1 MDRTILSDAQWQRI
15 EPLLPTERGRK
26 CRPYLQD
33 HRTTIEGILWI
44 ARTGSPWRDLPPQFG
59 KWITVYQRFNRW
71 VKSGVFDAVFASLAD
86 ELDLGV
92 VMIDGT
98 FVKVHQHGTGAP
110 KEDARPTSPNPSSR
124 SGEAGAG
131 LPRRSSQSL
140 TALAGSPSSG

>member
-1 MDRTILSDAQWQRI
+1 MVRTILSNAQWQRI

-26 CRPYLQD
+26 CRPYSQD

-98 FVKVHQHGTGAP
+98 FVKVHQHGTCAP
-110 KEDARPTSPNPSSR
+110 KGDARPTNPKPFR
-124 SGEAGAG
+124 RLGEAEAG
-131 LPRRSSQSL
+131 LLPRSSQSL
-140 TALAGSPSSG
+140 TALDGSLSSG